1 MGSLKEDMN
10 LFFFLAAMAMYDPHS
25 LEVGVQCLND
35 WISRKVPDRN
45 YFNKPSLGLTLLI
58 KFLLS

>member
-1 MGSLKEDMN
+1 MN